1 MKIAI
6 DFDGVILDS
15 EPLLKF
21 YADFW
26 STFSIGKE
34 RLRDDEVTQ
43 EKCFDWTGEEIVD
56 FYNQYFDKITRQSH
70 LMVGAKEILQKL
82 KDEGHQ
88 LYIVTLRGYYNQEER
103 IEAEEKLNQL
113 GIEFDQICWGVK
125 DKIGKCKELEA
136 DVMIDDNPTNVMQF
150 ANENIKV
157 LYFKEAAIRE
167 IDLPNVKKV
176 GSWMDIY
183 RQIKLI
189 LKEEQHLLDTYDLHT
204 QIEKADQRKVWL
216 KSGGFIIIDRTEAL
230 TSIDVNSGKYTGK
243 KDLEQ
248 TILKVNLEA
257 SIEIAKQLKLKDIG
271 GIVIIDY
278 IDMFKEEDKQKII
291 DTLQEE
297 LKKDRSKTQILGFT
311 KLNLLEM
318 TRKHIIG
325 ND

>member
-70 LMVGAKEILQKL
+70 LMVGVKEILQKL

-113 GIEFDQICWGVK
+113 GIEFDQICWGIK
-125 DKIGKCKELEA
+125 DKIGKCKELDA

-150 ANENIKV
+150 ANEDIKV
-157 LYFKEAAIRE
+157 LYFKEEATRE
-167 IDLPNVKKV
+167 VCMPNVAKV
-176 GSWMDIY
+176 TSWMDIY
-183 RQIKLI
+183 RQIELI
-189 LKEEQHLLDTYDLHT
+189 SKENML
-204 QIEKADQRKVWL
+204 
-216 KSGGFIIIDRTEAL
+216 
-230 TSIDVNSGKYTGK
+230 
-243 KDLEQ
+243 
-248 TILKVNLEA
+248 
-257 SIEIAKQLKLKDIG
+257 
-271 GIVIIDY
+271 
-278 IDMFKEEDKQKII
+278 
-291 DTLQEE
+291 
-297 LKKDRSKTQILGFT
+297 
-311 KLNLLEM
+311 
-318 TRKHIIG
+318 
-325 ND
+325 